1 MHLTTMKSKPV
12 AKNRVRKRFKLADL
26 TYVDMGSKGDEEMKQ
41 EDVPGD
47 KDDGEDQQKGQKKST
62 RNKMPPNSNP
72 NSLV

>member
-26 TYVDMGSKGDEEMKQ
+26 TFVDMSSKGDEEMKQ
-41 EDVPGD
+41 EDVP
-47 KDDGEDQQKGQKKST
+47 DDGEDQQKGQKKST